1 MFGPRKEGGEARWPA
16 ANRFTGVVTIGQY
29 DLPTFRFTY
38 RPPFLDRKKK
48 KKETFSLC
56 RILSNRRIFFSLSL
70 SLFLDGINVIRRR
83 SYKLSS
89 IRKKG
94 ER

>member
-48 KKETFSLC
+48 KKRNLFSVSNPVKLTDLFFP
-56 RILSNRRIFFSLSL
+56 LSFPLPRQN
-70 SLFLDGINVIRRR
+70 
-83 SYKLSS
+83 
-89 IRKKG
+89 
-94 ER
+94 